1 MDFTLKSGASFI
13 STSVLQLRPGTWLGE
28 NCLVNRS
35 PWGLIPS
42 TAKVKDLSFER
53 AEDYFVVIVIYN
65 YLMLFSSFTI
75 LGIFHGVEWITL
87 HCIIWVS
94 DGAHLEMNAQT
105 TTWNPLLYHKLLTL
119 QLKLTPEVSQSRKN
133 NFYPVLGYWGSM
145 AHVPTER
152 ALPAC
157 CWHVSRSAAMTQM
170 GWVAYYQ
177 GNLWW
182 CACLWLILLTTF

>member
-1 MDFTLKSGASFI
+1 M
-13 STSVLQLRPGTWLGE
+13 
-28 NCLVNRS
+28 
-35 PWGLIPS
+35 IPS

-105 TTWNPLLYHKLLTL
+105 TT
-119 QLKLTPEVSQSRKN
+119 
-133 NFYPVLGYWGSM
+133 
-145 AHVPTER
+145 
-152 ALPAC
+152 
-157 CWHVSRSAAMTQM
+157 
-170 GWVAYYQ
+170 
-177 GNLWW
+177 
-182 CACLWLILLTTF
+182 